1 LRTLRLNAHCVD
13 ALQCVSTFKHTN
25 RPLRLKTFFP
35 TFTSPTIHHS
45 KMKILLLGS
54 GELGKEFVIAA
65 QRIGQTII
73 AVDSYENA
81 PAMQVAHGFEV
92 INMLDGEAL
101 DRIVAKHKPDFI
113 VPEIEAIRTERFY
126 DYEKQGITVVPSAK
140 AANFTMNRKAIRD
153 LAAKELGLRTAKYQ
167 YATSAEEL
175 QKAVQEVGIPCVV
188 KPLMSSS
195 GKGQSTI
202 KSESDIEK
210 AWQYAVAGS
219 RGDVIEVIVE
229 AFVDFHSEI
238 TLLTIT
244 QNNNPTLFCS
254 PIGHRQERGDYQE
267 SWQPALVSEKDLYEA
282 QDMAEKITEALGGAG
297 LFGVEF
303 FLTNEGV
310 YFSELSPRPHDT
322 GMVTLAGT
330 QNFNEFEL
338 HLRAILSLPIF
349 EITLEKAGASAVI
362 LASEDSTNP
371 TFTGIEKV
379 AALPKTDFRIFGKPT
394 SRPYRRMGVVLS
406 HDSLLTPINEV
417 TERAK
422 ETAKLITVNS

>member
-1 LRTLRLNAHCVD
+1 MN
-13 ALQCVSTFKHTN
+13 K
-25 RPLRLKTFFP
+25 
-35 TFTSPTIHHS
+35 
-45 KMKILLLGS
+45 KILLLGS

-73 AVDSYENA
+73 AVDSYAGA
-81 PAMQVAHGFEV
+81 PAMQVADAFEV
-92 INMLDGEAL
+92 INMLDGVEL
-101 DRIVAKHKPDFI
+101 DKIVAKHQPDFI

-153 LAAKELGLRTAKYQ
+153 LAAKELGLRTANYR
-167 YATSAEEL
+167 YATTKEEL
-175 QKAVQEVGIPCVV
+175 EKAVTEVGMPCVV

-202 KSESDIEK
+202 KTQEDIEK
-210 AWQYAVAGS
+210 AWHYAVEGS
-219 RGDVIEVIVE
+219 RGDLIEVIVE
-229 AFVDFHSEI
+229 AFVNFHAEI
-238 TLLTIT
+238 TLLTVT
-244 QNNNPTLFCS
+244 QNNGLPTLFCP

-267 SWQPALVSEKDLYEA
+267 SWQPAKVSDKDILEA
-282 QDMAEKITEALGGAG
+282 QDMARKVTEALGGAG

-338 HLRAILSLPIF
+338 HLRAILSLPIA
-349 EITLEKAGASAVI
+349 EITLERNGASAVI
-362 LASEDSTNP
+362 LATENSENP
-371 TFTGIEKV
+371 TFEGIENLAK
-379 AALPKTDFRIFGKPT
+379 LPKTDFRLFGKPT
-394 SRPYRRMGVVLS
+394 SRPYRRMGVALTY
-406 HDSLLTPINEV
+406 DSIETPIESIV
-417 TERAK
+417 EKAK
-422 ETAKLITVNS
+422 KAARLIKVNA

>member
-1 LRTLRLNAHCVD
+1 MN
-13 ALQCVSTFKHTN
+13 K
-25 RPLRLKTFFP
+25 
-35 TFTSPTIHHS
+35 
-45 KMKILLLGS
+45 KILLLGS

-65 QRIGQTII
+65 QRIGQTVI

-92 INMLDGEAL
+92 INMLDGAAL
-101 DRIVAKHKPDFI
+101 DAIVARHQPDFI

-153 LAAKELGLRTAKYQ
+153 LAAKELGLKTANYR
-167 YATSAEEL
+167 YATTAEEL
-175 QKAVQEVGIPCVV
+175 QKAVAEVGIPCVV

-210 AWQYAVAGS
+210 AWNYAVEGS
-219 RGDVIEVIVE
+219 RGDVVEVIVE
-229 AFVDFHSEI
+229 AFVKFNSEI
-238 TLLTIT
+238 TLLTVT
-244 QNNNPTLFCS
+244 QNDNPTLFCA
-254 PIGHRQERGDYQE
+254 PIGHRQQRGDYQE
-267 SWQPALVSEKDLYEA
+267 SWQPAVVSDKDLFQA
-282 QDMAEKITEALGGAG
+282 QDMAEKVTEALGGAG

-303 FLTNEGV
+303 FLADDGV

-330 QNFNEFEL
+330 QNFSEFEL

-349 EITLEKAGASAVI
+349 EIKLEKAGASAVI
-362 LASEDSTNP
+362 LASEDSQNP
-371 TFTGIEKV
+371 TYSGIENI
-379 AALPKTDFRIFGKPT
+379 AALAKTDFRIFGKPT
-394 SRPYRRMGVVLS
+394 SRPYRRMGVALT
-406 HDSLLTPINEV
+406 HDTLETPIEDIV
-417 TERAK
+417 DRAK
-422 ETAKLITVNS
+422 SAAKLVTVNS

>member
-1 LRTLRLNAHCVD
+1 M
-13 ALQCVSTFKHTN
+13 S
-25 RPLRLKTFFP
+25 
-35 TFTSPTIHHS
+35 
-45 KMKILLLGS
+45 KILLLGS

-92 INMLDGEAL
+92 INMLDGAEL
-101 DRIVAKHKPDFI
+101 DRIVAKHQPDFI

-153 LAAKELGLRTAKYQ
+153 LAAKELGLRTANYR

-175 QKAVQEVGIPCVV
+175 QKAVTEVGIPCVV

-202 KSESDIEK
+202 KSQEDIIK
-210 AWQYAVAGS
+210 AWNYAVEGS
-219 RGDVIEVIVE
+219 RGDVVEVIVE
-229 AFVDFHSEI
+229 AFVKFNSEI
-238 TLLTIT
+238 TLLTVT
-244 QNNNPTLFCS
+244 QNNGLPTLFCA

-267 SWQPALVSEKDLYEA
+267 SWQPARISDKDLFEA
-282 QDMAEKITEALGGAG
+282 QDMAEKVTEALGGAG

-303 FLTNEGV
+303 FLADDGV

-338 HLRAILSLPIF
+338 HLRAILSLPIV
-349 EITLEKAGASAVI
+349 EITLEKKGASAVI
-362 LASEDSTNP
+362 LASENSNHP
-371 TFTGIEKV
+371 TYTGINTV

-394 SRPYRRMGVVLS
+394 SRPYRRMGIVLTSDTLDTSIEEVV
-406 HDSLLTPINEV
+406 
-417 TERAK
+417 ERAK
-422 ETAKLITVNS
+422 TAAQLVTVNS

>member
-1 LRTLRLNAHCVD
+1 
-13 ALQCVSTFKHTN
+13 
-25 RPLRLKTFFP
+25 
-35 TFTSPTIHHS
+35 
-45 KMKILLLGS
+45 MKILLLGS

-101 DRIVAKHKPDFI
+101 DRIVAKHQPDFI

-153 LAAKELGLRTAKYQ
+153 LASKELSLKTAKYQ

-202 KSESDIEK
+202 KTESDIEK

-244 QNNNPTLFCS
+244 QNNNPTLFCA

-362 LASEDSTNP
+362 LASEDSANP

-379 AALPKTDFRIFGKPT
+379 ASLPKTDFRIFGKPT

-406 HDSLLTPINEV
+406 HDILSTPIEKV
-417 TERAK
+417 IERAK